1 LLKAER
7 VLRTGAARSGYQR
20 GICDDVV
27 TPPGRLRRRQLGKEG
42 RMNQM
47 KPVNANRLGK
57 KPARPALLMVARKWH
72 SYSGAFFAPAILF
85 FAATG
90 ALQTFNL
97 HKPQPGYQ
105 PPALIQALASMHKN
119 QNLKVKYL
127 DAPKAVGP
135 DGPRLGRRGK
145 ARDVQAADA
154 PAPVQSSLSFAAQTA
169 LKIFAV
175 LISIGL
181 AATTLLGLWMS
192 WNTTRRTAVLLWF
205 AAGAILP
212 MALML
217 LV

>member
-1 LLKAER
+1 
-7 VLRTGAARSGYQR
+7 
-20 GICDDVV
+20 
-27 TPPGRLRRRQLGKEG
+27 
-42 RMNQM
+42 MNQM
-47 KPVNANRLGK
+47 KPVNANLQGR
-57 KPARPALLMVARKWH
+57 KPARPALLMAARKWH

-97 HKPQPGYQ
+97 HKPLPGYQ

-127 DAPKAVGP
+127 DDPKAAGP
-135 DGPRLGRRGK
+135 DAPRLGRRGRAK
-145 ARDVQAADA
+145 DAQAGGA
-154 PAPVQSSLSFAAQTA
+154 PGPVQSPLSVVAQTA

-181 AATTLLGLWMS
+181 AATTILGLWMS
-192 WNTTRRTAVLLWF
+192 WNTSRRTAVLLWF

-212 MALML
+212 MAVML

>member
-1 LLKAER
+1 
-7 VLRTGAARSGYQR
+7 
-20 GICDDVV
+20 
-27 TPPGRLRRRQLGKEG
+27 
-42 RMNQM
+42 MNQM

-57 KPARPALLMVARKWH
+57 KPARPALLMAARKWH

-127 DAPKAVGP
+127 EAPKAASGDAAGP
-135 DGPRLGRRGK
+135 GRRGK
-145 ARDVQAADA
+145 AKAAQAANA
-154 PAPVQSSLSFAAQTA
+154 QTPVQSSVSFAAQTA

-205 AAGAILP
+205 AAGAVLP